1 MSNLDLN
8 KMIDRYLG
16 AADTMAQHIRNAR
29 QSTGAA
35 NLIGQQIIAHSD
47 FQKMPAEMQE
57 KFRSSQ
63 VSVEEILKT
72 FEGFSQ

>member
-1 MSNLDLN
+1 MNNLDLN
-8 KMIDRYLG
+8 KMIDLYL
-16 AADTMAQHIRNAR
+16 AAAETMGEHIRNAQR
-29 QSTGAA
+29 GIGAA
-35 NLIGQQIIAHSD
+35 NLIGQQIIAHQD